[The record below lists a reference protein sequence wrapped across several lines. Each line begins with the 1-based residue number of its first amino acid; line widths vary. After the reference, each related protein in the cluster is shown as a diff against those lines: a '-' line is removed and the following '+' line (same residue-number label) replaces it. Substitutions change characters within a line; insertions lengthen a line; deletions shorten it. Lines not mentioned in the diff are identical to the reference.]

1 MDETNHEAEINVPED
16 RLVDPH
22 VWDSETEAQEV
33 ERPARFSEMAGQTK
47 VKEKIKIAVAA
58 ASQRGEAMDHAL
70 LYGPPGLGKT
80 TLAYVIANELGVEVR
95 VTSGPVLE
103 RPADLGG
110 LLTNLGER
118 DVLFID
124 EIHRMNRVV
133 EDHLY
138 SAMEDYALD
147 IMIDSGPSARSYRI
161 SLEKFTLIGATT
173 RLGLLSEPMRS
184 RFGMI
189 ERLDFYSAEDLLKI
203 VIRCARI
210 LNLTIDDGGAAEIA
224 GRSRGT
230 ARIAIR
236 LLKRARDFAETR
248 ADGVVTRQ
256 VAEDALKLHEIDAIG
271 LDEMDRRLLMLM
283 IDKFGGRPVGLNNIG
298 AALGEETDT
307 IEDVYEPFLI
317 QEGFLMRTQRGRQ
330 VTPRAYEHLGMVPP
344 EDQMRLL

>member
-1 MDETNHEAEINVPED
+1 MNEMDHELDRNVAED

-22 VWDSETEAQEV
+22 EWDTEIRDQEV
-33 ERPARFSEMAGQTK
+33 LRPARFSEMAGQVK
-47 VKEKIKIAVAA
+47 VQEKLKIAVAA
-58 ASQRGEAMDHAL
+58 ARQREEAMDHTL

-80 TLAYVIANELGVEVR
+80 TLAYVIANELGVDVR
-95 VTSGPVLE
+95 VTSGPVLD

-110 LLTNLGER
+110 ILTNLGER

-124 EIHRMNRVV
+124 EIHRMNRAV
-133 EDHLY
+133 EELLY
-138 SAMEDYALD
+138 SAMEDYVLD

-161 SLEKFTLIGATT
+161 SLEPFTLIGATT

-189 ERLDFYSAEDLLKI
+189 ERLDFYSAEDLHRI
-203 VIRCARI
+203 VTRVAKI
-210 LNLTIDDGGAAEIA
+210 LNVKADADGVSEIS

-236 LLKRARDFAETR
+236 LLRRARDYAETK
-248 ADGVVTRQ
+248 ADGVVTKQ
-256 VAEDALKLHEIDAIG
+256 VAQDALKLHEIDSIG
-271 LDEMDRRLLMLM
+271 LDDMDRRLLILM
-283 IDKFGGRPVGLNNIG
+283 IDKFGGQPVGLNNIA
-298 AALGEETDT
+298 AALSEEPDT

-317 QEGFLMRTQRGRQ
+317 QQGFLMRTPRGRQ

-344 EDQMRLL
+344 QDQMRLL

>member
-1 MDETNHEAEINVPED
+1 MV
-16 RLVDPH
+16 
-22 VWDSETEAQEV
+22 
-33 ERPARFSEMAGQTK
+33 GQRK
-47 VKEKIKIAVAA
+47 LIEKLKIAVEAA
-58 ASQRGEAMDHAL
+58 RNRGGAMDHAL
-70 LYGPPGLGKT
+70 VYGPPGLGKT

-103 RPADLGG
+103 KPADLGG

-133 EDHLY
+133 EEHLY

-189 ERLDFYSAEDLLKI
+189 DRLDLYDDDDLCAIVTRAAKI
-203 VIRCARI
+203 LDIR
-210 LNLTIDDGGAAEIA
+210 LDPDGASEIA
-224 GRSRGT
+224 SRSRGT
-230 ARIAIR
+230 PRVALR

-248 ADGVVTRQ
+248 ADGIISRS
-256 VAEDALKLHEIDAIG
+256 VAQDALHLHEIDAFG
-271 LDEMDRRLLMLM
+271 LDEMDRRLLILM
-283 IDKFGGRPVGLNNIG
+283 IDKFSGRPVGLNNIA
-298 AALGEETDT
+298 AALGEDSDT

-317 QEGFLMRTQRGRQ
+317 QQGFLMRTPRGRQ
-330 VTPRAYEHLGMVPP
+330 VTPRAYEHLGMEPP
-344 EDQMRLL
+344 QDQIRLL

>member
-1 MDETNHEAEINVPED
+1 MDEQDHENEETFRERI
-16 RLVDPH
+16 VDPQP
-22 VWDSETEAQEV
+22 WDADAGDSDDTRPKYFSDMVGQSKLQE
-33 ERPARFSEMAGQTK
+33 K
-47 VKEKIKIAVAA
+47 LKIAIEAA
-58 ASQRGEAMDHAL
+58 RKRGSAMDHAL
-70 LYGPPGLGKT
+70 VYGPPGLGKT
-80 TLAYVIANELGVEVR
+80 TLAYVIANELGVEVK

-133 EDHLY
+133 EEHLY

-161 SLEKFTLIGATT
+161 TLEKFTLIGATT

-189 ERLDFYSAEDLLKI
+189 DRLDLYTAEDLSAIVTRAAGILK
-203 VIRCARI
+203 VQV
-210 LNLTIDDGGAAEIA
+210 DPEGADEIA
-224 GRSRGT
+224 MRSRGT
-230 ARIAIR
+230 PRIALR
-236 LLKRARDFAETR
+236 LLKRARDYAETR
-248 ADGVVTRQ
+248 AGGVVSRE
-256 VAEDALKLHEIDAIG
+256 VAQAALKLHEIDTVG
-271 LDEMDRRLLMLM
+271 LDEMDRRFLSTL
-283 IDKFGGRPVGLNNIG
+283 IEKFGGRAVGLSNIG

-317 QEGFLMRTQRGRQ
+317 QEGFLMRTPQGRQ
-330 VTPRAYEHLGMVPP
+330 VTPRAYEHLGLVPP
-344 EDQMRLL
+344 QDQMRLL

>member
-1 MDETNHEAEINVPED
+1 MDHDFDPDSEE
-16 RLVDPH
+16 RLVDSH
-22 VWDSETEAQEV
+22 GLAGDADDQEAI
-33 ERPARFSEMAGQTK
+33 RPSRFSEMVGQRK
-47 VKEKIKIAVAA
+47 LIEKLKIAVEAA
-58 ASQRGEAMDHAL
+58 RNRGGAMDHAL
-70 LYGPPGLGKT
+70 VYGPPGLGKT

-133 EDHLY
+133 EEHLY

-189 ERLDFYSAEDLLKI
+189 DRLDFYDDDDLCAIVTRAAKI
-203 VIRCARI
+203 LDVQ
-210 LNLTIDDGGAAEIA
+210 LDTEGASEVAS
-224 GRSRGT
+224 RSRGT
-230 ARIAIR
+230 PRIAIR
-236 LLKRARDFAETR
+236 LLKRARDYAETR
-248 ADGVVTRQ
+248 ADGIVNKA
-256 VAEDALKLHEIDAIG
+256 VAQDALRLHEIDALG

-283 IDKFGGRPVGLNNIG
+283 IDKFGGKPVGLNNIS
-298 AALGEETDT
+298 AALGEDSDT
-307 IEDVYEPFLI
+307 IQDVYEPFLI
-317 QEGFLMRTQRGRQ
+317 QQGFLMRTSTGRQ
-330 VTPRAYEHLGMVPP
+330 VTSRAYQHLGMEPP
-344 EDQMRLL
+344 QDQMRLL

>member
-1 MDETNHEAEINVPED
+1 MDNSEYNPLGERI
-16 RLVDPH
+16 VDPQPWESD
-22 VWDSETEAQEV
+22 VRDQEAI
-33 ERPARFSEMAGQTK
+33 RPARFADMVGQSK
-47 VKEKIKIAVAA
+47 LQEKLKIAIEAA
-58 ASQRGEAMDHAL
+58 RKRGTAMDHAL
-70 LYGPPGLGKT
+70 VYGPPGLGKT
-80 TLAYVIANELGVEVR
+80 TLAYVIANELGVEVK

-133 EDHLY
+133 EEHLY

-161 SLEKFTLIGATT
+161 TLEKFTLLGATT

-189 ERLDFYSAEDLLKI
+189 DRLDLYSAEDLRSI
-203 VIRCARI
+203 VTRAAGI
-210 LNLTIDDGGAAEIA
+210 LNVQIEPDGAMQIA
-224 GRSRGT
+224 RRSRGT
-230 ARIAIR
+230 PRIAIR
-236 LLKRARDFAETR
+236 LLKRARDYAETR
-248 ADGVVTRQ
+248 ADGVVTSD
-256 VAEDALKLHEIDAIG
+256 VAHAALKLHEIDDIG
-271 LDEMDRRLLMLM
+271 LDEMDRRFLSTL
-283 IDKFGGRPVGLNNIG
+283 IEKFGGRAVGLNNIA

-317 QEGFLMRTQRGRQ
+317 QEGFLMRTPQGRQ
-330 VTPRAYEHLGMVPP
+330 VTPRAYEHLGIVPP
-344 EDQMRLL
+344 QDQMRLL

>member
-1 MDETNHEAEINVPED
+1 MNHEFDLNPEE
-16 RLVDPH
+16 RLVDPQGL
-22 VWDSETEAQEV
+22 DREGGDQEAL
-33 ERPARFSEMAGQTK
+33 RPSLFSEMVGQRK
-47 VKEKIKIAVAA
+47 LIEKLKIAVEAA
-58 ASQRGEAMDHAL
+58 RNRGEAMDHAL
-70 LYGPPGLGKT
+70 VYGPPGLGKT

-103 RPADLGG
+103 KPADLGG

-133 EDHLY
+133 EEHLY

-189 ERLDFYSAEDLLKI
+189 DRLDLYDNDDLCAIVTRAAKI
-203 VIRCARI
+203 LDIR
-210 LNLTIDDGGAAEIA
+210 LDPDGASEVAS
-224 GRSRGT
+224 RSRGT
-230 ARIAIR
+230 PRVALR

-248 ADGVVTRQ
+248 ADGIISRA
-256 VAEDALKLHEIDAIG
+256 VAQDALHLHEIDAFG
-271 LDEMDRRLLMLM
+271 LDEMDRRLLTLM
-283 IDKFGGRPVGLNNIG
+283 IDKFSGRPVGLNNIA
-298 AALGEETDT
+298 AALGEESDT

-317 QEGFLMRTQRGRQ
+317 QQGFLMRTPRGRQ
-330 VTPRAYEHLGMVPP
+330 VTSRAYEHLGMEPP
-344 EDQMRLL
+344 QDQIRLL